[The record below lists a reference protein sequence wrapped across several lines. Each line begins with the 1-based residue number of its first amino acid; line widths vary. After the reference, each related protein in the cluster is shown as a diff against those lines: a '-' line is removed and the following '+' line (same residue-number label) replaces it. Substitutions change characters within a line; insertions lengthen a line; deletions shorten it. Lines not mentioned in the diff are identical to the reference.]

1 VSLLTD
7 ALRLREGR
15 RPSRG
20 GSGPSF
26 PPFHGPRPGRWI
38 VGVLGLCVLG
48 VLGWW
53 KGGWL
58 VEKVEVLAGVAPAQP
73 APNLLASAPREE
85 IQEKTEV
92 QERKTAVPKTEA
104 VSLEEKAAGP
114 AATPTTPQVAI
125 QEEVRAETKAPAV
138 VSAKA
143 PPADVAISEEGKKRG
158 EVLLTDSLVKAV
170 AEKPVGAVKIPDRE
184 APVAAV
190 VPEGGLQ
197 PMKVELAEEDL
208 VVATPEEREKKK
220 IEAVEE
226 FLRVLKVQG
235 VRLQGAESRILVDG
249 SPIGL
254 GEKVGAL
261 GLVLESV
268 EPQKI
273 IFSDASG
280 KQYPKSY

>member
-1 VSLLTD
+1 MSLLTD

-20 GSGPSF
+20 ASGPSF

-73 APNLLASAPREE
+73 APNLLASASREE
-85 IQEKTEV
+85 IQEKREL
-92 QERKTAVPKTEA
+92 EEMKTDAPKTEA

-114 AATPTTPQVAI
+114 AATPATPQVAI
-125 QEEVRAETKAPAV
+125 QEEMRAETKAPAV
-138 VSAKA
+138 VPAKA

-158 EVLLTDSLVKAV
+158 EVLLTDGLVKAV
-170 AEKPVGAVKIPDRE
+170 AEKPAVAAKIPDRE
-184 APVAAV
+184 APVAV
-190 VPEGGLQ
+190 VPAGGLQ
-197 PMKVELAEEDL
+197 PMKVELVEEDL
-208 VVATPEEREKKK
+208 LVATPEEREKKK

-280 KQYPKSY
+280 KKYPKSY

>member
-1 VSLLTD
+1 MSLLTD

-20 GSGPSF
+20 ESGPSF
-26 PPFHGPRPGRWI
+26 PPFHGPKPGRWI
-38 VGVLGLCVLG
+38 VGVLVVCVLG

-58 VEKVEVLAGVAPAQP
+58 VEQVEVWAGVAPAKP
-73 APNLLASAPREE
+73 TPNLLATAPRENLQAKTGVPE
-85 IQEKTEV
+85 KKTVEPKTETV
-92 QERKTAVPKTEA
+92 TVAEKGAEAAAVPKVA
-104 VSLEEKAAGP
+104 IKEEKAAAADSAVPVP
-114 AATPTTPQVAI
+114 A
-125 QEEVRAETKAPAV
+125 KSPAV
-138 VSAKA
+138 N
-143 PPADVAISEEGKKRG
+143 VAISEEGKKRG

-170 AEKPVGAVKIPDRE
+170 AEKPAVEVPKIFKE
-184 APVAAV
+184 EMPVAAV
-190 VPEGGLQ
+190 PAGGLQ

-208 VVATPEEREKKK
+208 VVATPEEREKKRV
-220 IEAVEE
+220 EAVEE

-235 VRLQGAESRILVDG
+235 VRLQGADSRILVDG

-254 GEKVGAL
+254 GEKVGSL
-261 GLVLESV
+261 GLVLEGV

-280 KQYPKSY
+280 KRYPKSY